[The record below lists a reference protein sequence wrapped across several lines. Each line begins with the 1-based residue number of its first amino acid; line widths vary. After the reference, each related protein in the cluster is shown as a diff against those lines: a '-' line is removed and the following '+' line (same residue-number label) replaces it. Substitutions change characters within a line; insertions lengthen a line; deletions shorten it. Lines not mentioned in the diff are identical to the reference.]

1 MNQKPK
7 SLQEQEANLHF
18 TCVYEKD
25 ALPALN
31 PEADIWFQQAR
42 ALEKVKGKPDYTTI
56 GRLYRQA
63 AEKDHYKALF
73 NLQNLIRYGKVP
85 PRTGKRPPQEVLE
98 LVEKLIK
105 LNIPLGYYQM
115 GYLLDRG
122 YAVEQDKTA
131 ALTYFRKAADMGNPA
146 GQYIIG
152 DLFTSR
158 GLPDDRDNPAY
169 YPEIG
174 KAMLKCSI
182 EQGFAKAGYALA
194 VQHLFTD
201 KNYAKAAYYFQE
213 AVKYGYD
220 LSVLRI
226 IDSFQNPSPQNIS
239 FYLALP
245 QDPERVRRY
254 RLIREELR
262 YNPHARFPDI
272 DKIVP
277 LPPAPLP
284 EWDGTFEYKK
294 NNESH

>member
-1 MNQKPK
+1 MSQKPK
-7 SLQEQEANLHF
+7 NLQEQEANLHF

-25 ALPALN
+25 TLPTLD

-42 ALEKVKGKPDYTTI
+42 ALEKVKGKPDYATI

-85 PRTGKRPPQEVLE
+85 PRTGMHPPQEVLE

-122 YAVEQDKTA
+122 YAVKQDKTA

-152 DLFTSR
+152 DLFVSP
-158 GLPDDRDNPAY
+158 GLLDDRDNPAY

-174 KAMLKCSI
+174 EEMLKCSI
-182 EQGFAKAGYALA
+182 EQGFAKAGHALA
-194 VQHLFTD
+194 VQHLYTD

-213 AVKYGYD
+213 AVKHGYYISAMR
-220 LSVLRI
+220 LVG
-226 IDSFQNPSPQNIS
+226 SFQNPTPQNIDY
-239 FYLALP
+239 YLALP
-245 QDPERVRRY
+245 QDPERARRY
-254 RLIREELR
+254 NLISDESFRFPE
-262 YNPHARFPDI
+262 ARFPDI

-294 NNESH
+294 QQEQK